1 MDAIL
6 TTSQTAKLLG
16 ISVRTAQQWIETGV
30 IPSWKTPGGH
40 RRVYRADVLSLK
52 NQGKQAENRE
62 SALVA
67 VIAEPKLLAGY
78 NDRLGQSGDWML
90 ECYAEPEAALIAIGA
105 RAPAVVIVD
114 LQREATSIAFRIVE
128 SALCGL
134 TEVIVVVDEQPTVP
148 TSHSRLHFVR
158 RSEVETDLLPQVTR
172 ALTDS
177 AEDAEL
183 LVSTDLFPVMPSEA
197 RRLEA
202 VRRSGLLDTEPEPFF
217 DQLTGLASR
226 QFETPICLI
235 TVIASDRQ
243 WFKSRVGVDLTETE
257 RFRAFCNHTILG
269 KGPFVVTDLSKDP
282 RFQHLPD
289 VCNPPHY
296 RFYAGSPIFD
306 RQGFALGSLCLMDY
320 RPRSFSMDDR
330 EKLVLLSGLASEF
343 MKLRGA
349 SWFNPER

>member
-52 NQGKQAENRE
+52 NEAKQGGNPE

-67 VIAEPKLLAGY
+67 VIAERKLLAGY
-78 NDRLGQSGDWML
+78 HDRLGHHGDWAL
-90 ECYAEPEAALIAIGA
+90 ECYAEPQAALLAIGA
-105 RAPAVVIVD
+105 RAPAVVIID
-114 LQREATSIAFRIVE
+114 LQREAISIALGIVE

-134 TEVIVVVDEQPTVP
+134 TEVILVSDERPSMP
-148 TSHSRLHFVR
+148 APHSRFHFVR
-158 RSEVETDLLPQVTR
+158 RSEVETKLLPQVTR
-172 ALTDS
+172 VLTD
-177 AEDAEL
+177 AGEDEEGFIP
-183 LVSTDLFPVMPSEA
+183 TDLFPVLPSEA

-226 QFETPICLI
+226 QFETPISLI
-235 TVIASDRQ
+235 TIIASDRQ
-243 WFKSRVGVDLTETE
+243 WFKSRVGVDLTQTE

-282 RFQHLPD
+282 RFQDLPD
-289 VCNPPHY
+289 VRDPPHY
-296 RFYAGSPIFD
+296 RFYAGAPIFD
-306 RQGFALGSLCLMDY
+306 RQGFALGSLCLMDF
-320 RPRSFSMDDR
+320 RARSFGMEDR
-330 EKLVLLSGLASEF
+330 EKLALLSGLASEF
-343 MKLRGA
+343 MKLRGG
-349 SWFNPER
+349 S